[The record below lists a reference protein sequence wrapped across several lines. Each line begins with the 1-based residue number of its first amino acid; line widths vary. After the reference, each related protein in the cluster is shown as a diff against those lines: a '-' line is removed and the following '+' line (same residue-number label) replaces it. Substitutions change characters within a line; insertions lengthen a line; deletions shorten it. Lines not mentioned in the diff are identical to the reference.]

1 MSKDILGAADA
12 ILQRN
17 ATQPEAFGADGELQK
32 GLRSGTLGMGSQLAS
47 LGGAVAGELG
57 ADGASRGLYDKSTEL
72 RMRAAETAPRVQS
85 IDQVGSLRDGMDFV
99 AGTVGQALPSVV
111 PAIAAGVATR
121 NAGLT
126 TRMLAP
132 AATFAPMEMGDV
144 VQRQQDA
151 GQEVNLRDAALIG
164 GGSAALQSV
173 VPGVVGAKLAG
184 RAAAP
189 LVAGG
194 GLRATTAK
202 NIAGAALGE
211 SATEAGGEAFKQAA
225 MGQDLDATAIRDNAI
240 AGALGGAALGAPGAA
255 GDVAARGGAAA
266 RAAVQGMSEKV
277 KAAPGALKTA
287 AAGLSDQAVS
297 SARRGAENAA
307 TGVSEAMTAG
317 KTALDE
323 TDLAGVAQNVKNVG
337 ADAGQTVLD
346 ALAGLKSKAASA
358 AERMTQGKPL
368 EDDPMLAEGDPASP
382 EFQAR
387 VQEMDKGHT
396 TKAKEFADGLLAKAD
411 GWLTPERRSQ
421 LTEAASNLGDA
432 ANRATVAGMQKAREG
447 YDRASTMLRSATDD
461 MRAWAEARLPAAD
474 KNAKQSKVMSG
485 LGAQIDESVVSRA
498 LNNHGVEVD
507 PEVRTA
513 FSSALANTV
522 RAMTIGE
529 RVPARTVSML
539 DDALGEQSSAVMEQ
553 VFRATFPGATLQ
565 QRDAFYKGLNKV
577 LDTRDSY
584 TRVIDRM
591 TNALQPEQAKSVTTS
606 DMRALYRAVREW
618 DARPDRGT
626 AEDRYRSRQIVEGMR
641 EYFGE
646 KTDSV
651 LEDIRKSRL
660 KEEQRVDTVSD
671 EDGADFDDGLTET
684 DVEDPDPKDPALAF
698 ERQSPEQSK
707 ADPSAPLSAVG
718 VSRMRF
724 KGGKGADDRR
734 TSKSAVRTHPEKPDT
749 DVFDAIKM
757 TEAMHKALPRAGMD
771 EKSNL
776 HRTAR
781 MFSEA
786 TARLQEKLGRTFEV
800 PDDTVISKN
809 GITWGKAK
817 AALEPE
823 QLVPDAAIHDAR
835 ERMLSAK
842 SAEGR
847 MFWADVLKER
857 EDRKARMQLE
867 QENETTDDIK
877 SELVDLRDAYT
888 QTLYERNGAKDSK
901 RIESLN
907 KTLKFLAEQGKA
919 LEAKYGKANLG
930 DERFTYGDDAQGGVD
945 LTKARYA
952 DDERTPQA
960 DRAAARHMAQ
970 EARTSRADMER
981 ENPGDMGS
989 GATEVDPMGQI
1000 HQAMAA
1006 HGKRN
1011 FDEKGKFNNEIP
1023 DEEDGFKRAWH
1034 SAGRS
1039 REGMLGR
1046 LSSKISQME
1055 SATYSRENKTY
1066 VNKPAQALGTKA
1078 RELFGKFDQLKPT
1091 DQAALLSI
1099 VQADK
1104 PSDAAGTI
1112 NELTAKYANKPAKDM
1127 NARVD
1132 AIAAKEAWDVLDTPE
1147 KATKFIEAAAP
1158 RMRELSELDDLT
1170 DAQRQAYA
1178 GLFGVLGRNADPHML
1193 VTEADG
1199 FYELS
1204 KQEQDAL
1211 LARVDA
1217 ATAAPEVAARSPKAQ
1232 AARLEARARSGDAS
1246 LVKEINAMQ
1255 DAKSLQRAL
1264 DHLNA
1269 VGIRG
1274 EATDALNARIGELAQ
1289 DPDVAYNLQAP
1300 AGSAVPHAT
1309 RMDVQRH
1316 IEKVLG
1322 PKINVAWKVMGH
1334 EGEYTA
1340 HDDTIRVAV
1349 HSMNPMGTAF
1359 HESFHAWVKRLGDHG
1374 AQDIANTI
1382 MRAASSDH
1390 VIAQLRDRLKGEPA
1404 ALEQLKDAEER
1415 AAYMY
1420 QFWAA
1425 DPQGFRV
1432 PAAAR
1437 GVLDKIGEFFRKVL
1451 GIVSN
1456 DERALHI
1463 MEAFHAGDFARAEQG
1478 RGRAIRTD
1486 DAILS
1491 TALGR
1496 MYAEHVESWVD
1507 RYDPSLALHIT
1518 ESSAK
1523 GEYVGVLQTD
1533 GHGKQTIG
1541 LNMKALKNMPPDA
1554 LAAVAAHEFGH
1565 ALWTRMERVL
1575 PAASIQSIRADH
1587 ASLVKKVSAPG
1598 YTLHD
1603 FLNDWASPVEA
1614 DAFHGIDEPI
1624 STFFAN
1630 DPRWKDYVLSFDEFA
1645 AEQIA
1650 RALTSDST
1658 HWHNPSL
1665 KKIMTLHSSGL
1676 ISGGKPSAGI
1686 AAALQKM
1693 ESMRSAQSG
1702 SKTHA
1707 LLQDLSAFGR
1717 NAALE
1722 KIKAFVKPLTD
1733 LGERL
1738 VGAGSENLRDTGIPA
1753 LRDLANAMKLKQT
1766 ISGDAADAGFIPE
1779 SRRMRTEFLNQ
1790 LSAGLKGMS
1799 PENMDAALQELQG
1812 GAKATDVK
1820 ARVAVK
1826 VTRKVLAD
1834 MLQYM
1839 QDAGVRVEALGMGVD
1854 YFPRVYDVNYIGS
1867 NRDAF
1872 RAVLTKHGVA
1882 NPDRIVSNL
1891 ITAQGNEFTI
1901 ESMKPGMQF
1910 AKERV
1915 LKNIPDS
1922 ELAPFMVKD
1931 YSRIMASYINQATRR
1946 AEWARRFGD
1955 DGARV
1960 TELLA
1965 KAKEQGADAGQLR
1978 HAAEFVQGVD
1988 GTLGDGLDPRARKL
2002 MGNLIV
2008 YQNIRLLPLA
2018 IFSSVVDP
2026 LGIAVRGG
2034 TVGDA
2039 FAAFK
2044 RGVKEIPNSFRDDAK
2059 ITNDLAADLAE
2070 TLGTVE
2076 SATLNHVVGEMYTE
2090 SMTSDWARKVNDKFF
2105 KYNMMEGWNR
2115 SMRVAAT
2122 QAAIKFIA
2130 RHADGTADAH
2140 SKRWIAEL
2148 GLEPGS
2154 VPMRN
2159 GELDVA
2165 DPRVKSAVHRWVDG
2179 AVLRPDAADK
2189 PVWMND
2195 PHFALI
2201 SHLKQ
2206 FVYAFNE
2213 TILKRVVHEAKF
2225 GNYDAAL
2232 ALASYV
2238 PVMIAA
2244 DAAKGLIMGGGEEPE
2259 WKKGWT
2265 FGDYLG
2271 NGVQRAGL
2279 FGVGQFGLDVQE
2291 RGLGA
2296 LTGPTIEQLSDAVG
2310 VMGGREAFGKF
2321 ALDAM
2326 PAHALFGAAFDGAE
2340 PAPSK

>member
-1 MSKDILGAADA
+1 MGILTDTIKQLAPSEGVDQGQTLGEAVGA
-12 ILQRN
+12 
-17 ATQPEAFGADGELQK
+17 
-32 GLRSGTLGMGSQLAS
+32 GLRSGALGMGSQLAS
-47 LGGAVAGELG
+47 LGGAVANEMG
-57 ADGASRGLYDKSTEL
+57 ADGLGRGLHDKATEL
-72 RMRAAETAPRVQS
+72 RQRAAEAAPRVQS
-85 IDQVGSLRDGMDFV
+85 IDQIGSLRDALEFG

-111 PAIAAGVATR
+111 PAVATGVLTR

-164 GGSAALQSV
+164 GGSAVLQGV

-194 GLRATTAK
+194 GLRATAAK

-211 SATEAGGEAFKQAA
+211 GATEAGGEAFKQVA

-240 AGALGGAALGAPGAA
+240 AGALGGAALGVPGAA
-255 GDVAARGGAAA
+255 GDVAARSGAAA

-287 AAGLSDQAVS
+287 ATGLGDQAVS

-307 TGVSEAMTAG
+307 TGVSEALAAG

-346 ALAGLKSKAASA
+346 ALAGLKGKAASA

-368 EDDPMLAEGDPASP
+368 EDDPVLTEGDPASP

-387 VQEMDKGHT
+387 VQQMDKGHT
-396 TKAKEFADGLLAKAD
+396 AKAKEFADSLLTKAD
-411 GWLTPERRSQ
+411 AWLTPERRAQ
-421 LTEAASNLGDA
+421 LTEAAGNLGDA

-539 DDALGEQSSAVMEQ
+539 DDALGEHSSAVMEQ

-660 KEEQRVDTVSD
+660 KEEQRVDTASD

-684 DVEDPDPKDPALAF
+684 EVEDPDPKDPALAF
-698 ERQSPEQSK
+698 EQQSPEQSK

-734 TSKSAVRTHPEKPDT
+734 TSPRALRTNPDKPDS
-749 DVFDAIKM
+749 DIFDTVAM
-757 TEAMHKALPRAGMD
+757 TKVM
-771 EKSNL
+771 
-776 HRTAR
+776 RTSQPYQDGEVSGQRRDAR
-781 MFSEA
+781 MFNEA
-786 TARLQEKLGRTFEV
+786 VSRLSEKLGRSVDV
-800 PDDTVISKN
+800 PDTAVVNEKGMTWGDAKKLLNNDPGPSVTDRKLQRLRDQYRDAKASKN
-809 GITWGKAK
+809 S
-817 AALEPE
+817 
-823 QLVPDAAIHDAR
+823 D
-835 ERMLSAK
+835 RMS
-842 SAEGR
+842 
-847 MFWADVLKER
+847 
-857 EDRKARMQLE
+857 
-867 QENETTDDIK
+867 
-877 SELVDLRDAYT
+877 
-888 QTLYERNGAKDSK
+888 
-901 RIESLN
+901 
-907 KTLKFLAEQGKA
+907 A
-919 LEAKYGKANLG
+919 LEARAQELLDQRDAEIAFDGSDLEPSLAQDYLTALGKDAADPRQDNITLAATLKP
-930 DERFTYGDDAQGGVD
+930 DELALKTDEAGQP
-945 LTKARYA
+945 LTKSVA
-952 DDERTPQA
+952 
-960 DRAAARHMAQ
+960 
-970 EARTSRADMER
+970 
-981 ENPGDMGS
+981 
-989 GATEVDPMGQI
+989 
-1000 HQAMAA
+1000 
-1006 HGKRN
+1006 
-1011 FDEKGKFNNEIP
+1011 
-1023 DEEDGFKRAWH
+1023 
-1034 SAGRS
+1034 RS
-1039 REGMLGR
+1039 RDGMLGR

-1055 SATYSRENKTY
+1055 NATYVREDKTY
-1066 VNKPAQALGTKA
+1066 VNKPAQALGAKA
-1078 RELFGKFDQLKPT
+1078 RELFGKYDQLKPL

-1112 NELTAKYANKPAKDM
+1112 NALTAKYADKPAKDLG
-1127 NARVD
+1127 ARVD
-1132 AIAAKEAWDVLDTPE
+1132 AIAAKESWDVLDTPE
-1147 KATKFIEAAAP
+1147 KAVKFIEAAVP
-1158 RMRELSELDDLT
+1158 RMRELNNMDGMSDV
-1170 DAQRQAYA
+1170 QRKAYA
-1178 GLFGVLGRNADPHML
+1178 GLLGVLGRNADPHML

-1204 KQEQDAL
+1204 KQEQESL

-1217 ATAAPEVAARSPKAQ
+1217 ATAASEVAAKSPKAQ

-1246 LVKEINAMQ
+1246 LIKEINSMQ

-1264 DHLNA
+1264 DHLNSA
-1269 VGIRG
+1269 GVRG

-1289 DPDVAYNLQAP
+1289 DPDVAYNLQTP
-1300 AGSAVPHAT
+1300 AGSAVPHTT

-1404 ALEQLKDAEER
+1404 ALAQLKDAEER

-1420 QFWAA
+1420 QFWAS
-1425 DPQGFRV
+1425 DPTFRV
-1432 PAAAR
+1432 AAGAR
-1437 GVLDKIGEFFRKVL
+1437 TAFDKLGQFFRKVL

-1463 MEAFHAGDFARAEQG
+1463 IDAFNA
-1478 RGRAIRTD
+1478 
-1486 DAILS
+1486 
-1491 TALGR
+1491 
-1496 MYAEHVESWVD
+1496 
-1507 RYDPSLALHIT
+1507 
-1518 ESSAK
+1518 
-1523 GEYVGVLQTD
+1523 GEYAKD
-1533 GHGKQTIG
+1533 
-1541 LNMKALKNMPPDA
+1541 N
-1554 LAAVAAHEFGH
+1554 
-1565 ALWTRMERVL
+1565 
-1575 PAASIQSIRADH
+1575 
-1587 ASLVKKVSAPG
+1587 
-1598 YTLHD
+1598 Y
-1603 FLNDWASPVEA
+1603 
-1614 DAFHGIDEPI
+1614 AFVD
-1624 STFFAN
+1624 TMNA
-1630 DPRWKDYVLSFDEFA
+1630 Y
-1645 AEQIA
+1645 
-1650 RALTSDST
+1650 
-1658 HWHNPSL
+1658 
-1665 KKIMTLHSSGL
+1665 
-1676 ISGGKPSAGI
+1676 
-1686 AAALQKM
+1686 
-1693 ESMRSAQSG
+1693 
-1702 SKTHA
+1702 
-1707 LLQDLSAFGR
+1707 GR

-1790 LSAGLKGMS
+1790 LSAGLKDMS

-1820 ARVAVK
+1820 ARTAVK
-1826 VTRKVLAD
+1826 VTRKVLD
-1834 MLQYM
+1834 GMLQYM
-1839 QDAGVRVEALGMGVD
+1839 QDAGVRIESIGAGVD

-1872 RAVLTKHGVA
+1872 RAVLTKHGVS

-1910 AKERV
+1910 AKERA

-2034 TVGDA
+2034 TVSDA

-2044 RGVKEIPNSFRDDAK
+2044 RGIKEIPNSFRDGTK

-2148 GLEPGS
+2148 GLEPGN

-2159 GELDVA
+2159 GELDITN
-2165 DPRVKSAVHRWVDG
+2165 PSVKSAVHRWVDG

-2326 PAHALFGAAFDGAE
+2326 PAHALYGAAFGGSRPDPKVTE
-2340 PAPSK
+2340 

>member
-1 MSKDILGAADA
+1 MGILTDTIKQLTPPEGVDQGQTLGEAAGA
-12 ILQRN
+12 
-17 ATQPEAFGADGELQK
+17 

-47 LGGAVAGELG
+47 LGGAVANEMG
-57 ADGASRGLYDKSTEL
+57 ADGLGRGLHDKATEL
-72 RMRAAETAPRVQS
+72 RQRAGAAAPRVQS
-85 IDQVGSLRDGMDFV
+85 VDQIGSLRDALEFG

-111 PAIAAGVATR
+111 PAVAAGVLTR

-164 GGSAALQSV
+164 GGSAVLQGV

-211 SATEAGGEAFKQAA
+211 GATEAGGEAFKQVA

-240 AGALGGAALGAPGAA
+240 AGALGGAALGVPGAA
-255 GDVAARGGAAA
+255 GDVAARSGAAA

-287 AAGLSDQAVS
+287 ATGLGDQAVS

-307 TGVSEAMTAG
+307 TGVSEALAAG

-346 ALAGLKSKAASA
+346 ALAGLKGKAASA

-368 EDDPMLAEGDPASP
+368 EDDPVLTEGDPASP

-387 VQEMDKGHT
+387 VQEMDKGHMA
-396 TKAKEFADGLLAKAD
+396 KAKEFADGLLTKAD
-411 GWLTPERRSQ
+411 AWLTPERRAQ
-421 LTEAASNLGDA
+421 LTEAAGNLGDA
-432 ANRATVAGMQKAREG
+432 TNRATVAGMQKAREG
-447 YDRASTMLRSATDD
+447 YDRASTMLRSAADD
-461 MRAWAEARLPAAD
+461 MRAWAEARLPTAD
-474 KNAKQSKVMSG
+474 ENAKQSKVMSG

-507 PEVRTA
+507 PEVRLA

-522 RAMTIGE
+522 RAMTTGE

-539 DDALGEQSSAVMEQ
+539 DDALGEHSSAVMEQ

-660 KEEQRVDTVSD
+660 KEEQRVDTAGD

-684 DVEDPDPKDPALAF
+684 EVEDPDPKDPALAF
-698 ERQSPEQSK
+698 EKQSPEQSK
-707 ADPSAPLSAVG
+707 PDPTAPLSAVG

-734 TSKSAVRTHPEKPDT
+734 KSKSVVRTHPDKPDS

-757 TEAMHKALPRAGMD
+757 TELMGKTMPYEGMD
-771 EKSNL
+771 EKSRL

-786 TARLQEKLGRTFEV
+786 AARLQEKLGRTFDV
-800 PDDTVISKN
+800 PDETVIDKG
-809 GITWGKAK
+809 GITWGEAK
-817 AALEPE
+817 AALEPML
-823 QLVPDAAIHDAR
+823 LVPDAAINDAR
-835 ERMLSAK
+835 MRMMSAN
-842 SAEGR
+842 SAVGR

-857 EDRKARMQLE
+857 EERKARLLLE
-867 QENETTDDIK
+867 SDTKSIDDIK
-877 SELVDLRDAYT
+877 YELAELRDAYAS
-888 QTLYERNGAKDSK
+888 TLRERNVAKDPA
-901 RIESLN
+901 RIASLD
-907 KTLKFLAEQGKA
+907 KTLKFLAGQGKA
-919 LEAKYGKANLG
+919 LEAQFGKANLSG
-930 DERFTYGDDAQGGVD
+930 ESFTYGDGAHGGVD
-945 LTKARYA
+945 LTKVRYA
-952 DDERTPQA
+952 NDERTPQA
-960 DRAAARHMAQ
+960 DRATARHAAQ
-970 EARTSRADMER
+970 EARTRRADAER
-981 ENPGDMGS
+981 ETPADMGS
-989 GATEVDPMGQI
+989 GATEVDPYGQI
-1000 HQAMAA
+1000 HRAMAA
-1006 HGKRN
+1006 YGKRN
-1011 FDEKGKFNNEIP
+1011 FDDPKVFANEIP
-1023 DEEDGFKRAWH
+1023 DGGDTFKRSWH
-1034 SAGRS
+1034 SAARS

-1046 LSSKISQME
+1046 LSSKINQME
-1055 SATYSRENKTY
+1055 NATYDRDGKTY
-1066 VNKPAQALGTKA
+1066 VNKPAQALGAKA
-1078 RELFGKFDQLKPT
+1078 RELFSKFDQLKPF

-1112 NELTAKYANKPAKDM
+1112 NALTAKYADKPAKDLG
-1127 NARVD
+1127 ARVD
-1132 AIAAKEAWDVLDTPE
+1132 AIASKESWDVLDTPE
-1147 KATKFIEAAAP
+1147 KAVKFIEAAVP
-1158 RMRELSELDDLT
+1158 RMRELNNMDDMS
-1170 DAQRQAYA
+1170 DVQRKAYA
-1178 GLFGVLGRNADPHML
+1178 GLLGVLGRNADPHML

-1204 KQEQDAL
+1204 KKEQESL

-1217 ATAAPEVAARSPKAQ
+1217 ATAASEVAAKSPKAQ

-1246 LVKEINAMQ
+1246 LIKEINSMQ

-1269 VGIRG
+1269 AGVQG
-1274 EATDALNARIGELAQ
+1274 EATDALNARIGKLAQ
-1289 DPDVAYNLQAP
+1289 DPDVAYNLQTP
-1300 AGSAVPHAT
+1300 AGSAVPAQT

-1420 QFWAA
+1420 QFWAS
-1425 DPQGFRV
+1425 DSTFRV
-1432 PAAAR
+1432 AAGAR
-1437 GVLDKIGEFFRKVL
+1437 TTFDKLGQFFRKVL

-1463 MEAFHAGDFARAEQG
+1463 IDAFNA
-1478 RGRAIRTD
+1478 
-1486 DAILS
+1486 
-1491 TALGR
+1491 
-1496 MYAEHVESWVD
+1496 
-1507 RYDPSLALHIT
+1507 
-1518 ESSAK
+1518 
-1523 GEYVGVLQTD
+1523 GEYAKD
-1533 GHGKQTIG
+1533 
-1541 LNMKALKNMPPDA
+1541 N
-1554 LAAVAAHEFGH
+1554 
-1565 ALWTRMERVL
+1565 
-1575 PAASIQSIRADH
+1575 
-1587 ASLVKKVSAPG
+1587 
-1598 YTLHD
+1598 Y
-1603 FLNDWASPVEA
+1603 
-1614 DAFHGIDEPI
+1614 AFVD
-1624 STFFAN
+1624 TMNA
-1630 DPRWKDYVLSFDEFA
+1630 Y
-1645 AEQIA
+1645 
-1650 RALTSDST
+1650 
-1658 HWHNPSL
+1658 
-1665 KKIMTLHSSGL
+1665 
-1676 ISGGKPSAGI
+1676 
-1686 AAALQKM
+1686 
-1693 ESMRSAQSG
+1693 
-1702 SKTHA
+1702 
-1707 LLQDLSAFGR
+1707 GR

-1779 SRRMRTEFLNQ
+1779 SRRMRTEFMNQ

-1820 ARVAVK
+1820 ARTAVK
-1826 VTRKVLAD
+1826 VTRKVLD
-1834 MLQYM
+1834 GMLQYM
-1839 QDAGVRVEALGMGVD
+1839 QDAGVRIESIGAGVD

-1872 RAVLTKHGVA
+1872 RAVLAKHGVA

-1910 AKERV
+1910 AKERA

-2026 LGIAVRGG
+2026 MGIAVRGG
-2034 TVGDA
+2034 TMRDA
-2039 FAAFK
+2039 FDAFK

-2059 ITNDLAADLAE
+2059 ITNDLATDLAE

-2148 GLEPGS
+2148 GLEPGN

-2271 NGVQRAGL
+2271 SGVQRAGL
-2279 FGVGQFGLDVQE
+2279 FGVGQFGLDAQE

-2296 LTGPTIEQLSDAVG
+2296 LTGPTIEQLGDAVG

-2321 ALDAM
+2321 VLDAM
-2326 PAHALFGAAFDGAE
+2326 PAHALYGAAFGGSRPDPKVAE
-2340 PAPSK
+2340 

>member
-1 MSKDILGAADA
+1 MGILTDTIKQLTPSEGVDQGQTLGEAAGA
-12 ILQRN
+12 
-17 ATQPEAFGADGELQK
+17 
-32 GLRSGTLGMGSQLAS
+32 GLRSGALGMGSQLAS
-47 LGGAVAGELG
+47 LGGAVANELG
-57 ADGASRGLYDKSTEL
+57 ADGLGRGLHDKATEL
-72 RMRAAETAPRVQS
+72 RQRAAAAAPRVQS
-85 IDQVGSLRDGMDFV
+85 IDQVGSLRDALEFG
-99 AGTVGQALPSVV
+99 AGTVGQALPSVA
-111 PAIAAGVATR
+111 PAIATGVLTR

-164 GGSAALQSV
+164 GGSAALQGV

-184 RAAAP
+184 RAGAMT
-189 LVAGG
+189 AGG
-194 GLRATTAK
+194 GLRSTLAK
-202 NIAGAALGE
+202 NVAGAGLGE
-211 SATEAGGEAFKQAA
+211 GVTEAGGEAFKQVA
-225 MGQDLDATAIRDNAI
+225 MGQDLDVTAIRDNAI
-240 AGALGGAALGAPGAA
+240 AGALGGAAMGVPGAA
-255 GDVAARGGAAA
+255 GDVASRGGAAA

-277 KAAPGALKTA
+277 KSAPGALK
-287 AAGLSDQAVS
+287 
-297 SARRGAENAA
+297 NAA
-307 TGVSEAMTAG
+307 TDLGGAAVQRVGEAVDNSSEAAS
-317 KTALDE
+317 
-323 TDLAGVAQNVKNVG
+323 G
-337 ADAGQTVLD
+337 ASQRVLD
-346 ALAGLKSKAASA
+346 TLGSWKARATDAADRISK
-358 AERMTQGKPL
+358 GKPL
-368 EDDPMLAEGDPASP
+368 DDDPMLTEGDPASP

-387 VQEMDKGHT
+387 VQEMDKGHMA
-396 TKAKEFADGLLAKAD
+396 KAKEFADGMLAKAD

-432 ANRATVAGMQKAREG
+432 ASRATVAGMQKARDG
-447 YDRASTMLRSATDD
+447 YDRASELVRTATDD
-461 MRAWAEARLPAAD
+461 LRTWAEAKLPAAD
-474 KNAKQSKVMSG
+474 KNTKQSKVLSG
-485 LGAQIDESVVSRA
+485 LGAQIDESLVGRA
-498 LNNHGVEVD
+498 LANHGVEVD

-513 FSSALANTV
+513 FSSALASTV
-522 RAMTIGE
+522 RAMSVGE
-529 RVPARTVSML
+529 RVPASTVSML
-539 DDALGEQSSAVMEQ
+539 DDALGESSPAVMEQ
-553 VFRATFPGATLQ
+553 VFRAVMPGASLKE
-565 QRDAFYKGLNKV
+565 RDAFYKGLNNI
-577 LDTRDSY
+577 LDTRDSF
-584 TRVIDRM
+584 TRVIERM
-591 TNALQPEQAKSVTTS
+591 GKALLPEQAKSVTQA
-606 DMRALYRAVREW
+606 DLRALYRSVREW

-626 AEDRYRSRQIVEGMR
+626 AEDRFRSRQISEAMT
-641 EYFGE
+641 EYFGDN
-646 KTDSV
+646 TDKV
-651 LEDIRKSRL
+651 LEDVRKSRMQ
-660 KEEQRVDTVSD
+660 EEQRVDTAAD

-684 DVEDPDPKDPALAF
+684 EVEDPDPKDPALAF
-698 ERQSPEQSK
+698 EQQSPEQSK
-707 ADPSAPLSAVG
+707 ADPSAPLSGVG

-734 TSKSAVRTHPEKPDT
+734 TSPRALRTNPDKPDS
-749 DVFDAIKM
+749 DIFDTVAM
-757 TEAMHKALPRAGMD
+757 TKVM
-771 EKSNL
+771 
-776 HRTAR
+776 RTSQPYQDGEVSGQRRDAR
-781 MFSEA
+781 MFNEA
-786 TARLQEKLGRTFEV
+786 VSRLSEKLGRSVDV
-800 PDDTVISKN
+800 PDTAVVNEKGMTWGDAKKLLSNDRGPSVTDRKLQRLRDQYRDAKASKN
-809 GITWGKAK
+809 S
-817 AALEPE
+817 
-823 QLVPDAAIHDAR
+823 D
-835 ERMLSAK
+835 RMS
-842 SAEGR
+842 
-847 MFWADVLKER
+847 
-857 EDRKARMQLE
+857 
-867 QENETTDDIK
+867 
-877 SELVDLRDAYT
+877 
-888 QTLYERNGAKDSK
+888 
-901 RIESLN
+901 
-907 KTLKFLAEQGKA
+907 A
-919 LEAKYGKANLG
+919 LEARAQELLDQRDAEIAFDGSDLEPSLAQDYLSALGKDAADPRQDNITLAATLKP
-930 DERFTYGDDAQGGVD
+930 DELALKTDEAGQP
-945 LTKARYA
+945 LTKS
-952 DDERTPQA
+952 
-960 DRAAARHMAQ
+960 AA
-970 EARTSRADMER
+970 
-981 ENPGDMGS
+981 
-989 GATEVDPMGQI
+989 
-1000 HQAMAA
+1000 
-1006 HGKRN
+1006 
-1011 FDEKGKFNNEIP
+1011 
-1023 DEEDGFKRAWH
+1023 
-1034 SAGRS
+1034 RS

-1078 RELFGKFDQLKPT
+1078 RELFGKFDQLKPM

-1217 ATAAPEVAARSPKAQ
+1217 ATAAPEVAAQSPKAQ

-1246 LVKEINAMQ
+1246 LVEEINAMQ

-1269 VGIRG
+1269 TGIRG

-1289 DPDVAYNLQAP
+1289 DPDVAYNLQTP

-1382 MRAASSDH
+1382 MRAAGSDH

-1404 ALEQLKDAEER
+1404 ALAQLKDAEER

-1420 QFWAA
+1420 QFWAS
-1425 DPQGFRV
+1425 DPTFRV
-1432 PAAAR
+1432 TAGAR
-1437 GVLDKIGEFFRKVL
+1437 TAFDKLGQFFRKVL

-1463 MEAFHAGDFARAEQG
+1463 IDAFNA
-1478 RGRAIRTD
+1478 
-1486 DAILS
+1486 
-1491 TALGR
+1491 
-1496 MYAEHVESWVD
+1496 
-1507 RYDPSLALHIT
+1507 
-1518 ESSAK
+1518 
-1523 GEYVGVLQTD
+1523 GEYAKD
-1533 GHGKQTIG
+1533 
-1541 LNMKALKNMPPDA
+1541 N
-1554 LAAVAAHEFGH
+1554 
-1565 ALWTRMERVL
+1565 
-1575 PAASIQSIRADH
+1575 
-1587 ASLVKKVSAPG
+1587 
-1598 YTLHD
+1598 Y
-1603 FLNDWASPVEA
+1603 
-1614 DAFHGIDEPI
+1614 AFVDEMN
-1624 STFFAN
+1624 A
-1630 DPRWKDYVLSFDEFA
+1630 Y
-1645 AEQIA
+1645 
-1650 RALTSDST
+1650 
-1658 HWHNPSL
+1658 
-1665 KKIMTLHSSGL
+1665 
-1676 ISGGKPSAGI
+1676 
-1686 AAALQKM
+1686 
-1693 ESMRSAQSG
+1693 
-1702 SKTHA
+1702 
-1707 LLQDLSAFGR
+1707 GR

-1790 LSAGLKGMS
+1790 LGAGLKGMS

-1812 GAKATDVK
+1812 GAKAADVK
-1820 ARVAVK
+1820 ARTAVK
-1826 VTRKVLAD
+1826 VTRKVLD
-1834 MLQYM
+1834 SMLQYM
-1839 QDAGVRVEALGMGVD
+1839 QDAGVRIESIGAGVD

-1872 RAVLTKHGVA
+1872 RAVLAKHGVS

-1910 AKERV
+1910 AKERA

-2039 FAAFK
+2039 FDAFK

-2122 QAAIKFIA
+2122 QAAVKFIA

-2326 PAHALFGAAFDGAE
+2326 PAHALFGAALGGGRPDPKAAE
-2340 PAPSK
+2340 

>member
-32 GLRSGTLGMGSQLAS
+32 GLRSGALGMGSQLAS

-132 AATFAPMEMGDV
+132 AATFAPMETGDV

-164 GGSAALQSV
+164 GGSAVLQGV

-194 GLRATTAK
+194 GLRATAAK

-211 SATEAGGEAFKQAA
+211 GATEAGGEAFKQVA

-240 AGALGGAALGAPGAA
+240 AGALGGAALGVPGAA
-255 GDVAARGGAAA
+255 GDVAARSGAAA

-287 AAGLSDQAVS
+287 ATGLGDQAVS

-307 TGVSEAMTAG
+307 TGVSEALAAG

-323 TDLAGVAQNVKNVG
+323 TDLADVAQNVKNVG

-346 ALAGLKSKAASA
+346 ALASLKGKAASA

-368 EDDPMLAEGDPASP
+368 EDDPVLTEGDPASP

-387 VQEMDKGHT
+387 VQEMDKGHMA
-396 TKAKEFADGLLAKAD
+396 KAKEFADGLLAKAD
-411 GWLTPERRSQ
+411 AWLTPERRTQ
-421 LTEAASNLGDA
+421 LTEAAGNLGDA

-447 YDRASTMLRSATDD
+447 YDRASTMLRNATDD

-539 DDALGEQSSAVMEQ
+539 DDALGEHSSAVMEQ

-660 KEEQRVDTVSD
+660 KEEQGVNDH
-671 EDGADFDDGLTET
+671 TET
-684 DVEDPDPKDPALAF
+684 DDEGNTLDREYDYGDLTENDAPDTDPDPRDPKLAF
-698 ERQSPEQSK
+698 EGDTESPNVLDRPHHDN
-707 ADPSAPLSAVG
+707 ALSRVG

-734 TSKSAVRTHPEKPDT
+734 TSPRALFTIEGSDSK
-749 DVFDAIKM
+749 DVFDTAAM
-757 TEAMHKALPRAGMD
+757 TATMHKAMPYTSFD
-771 EKSNL
+771 ETSTK
-776 HRTAR
+776 HRQAR
-781 MFSEA
+781 MFSA
-786 TARLQEKLGRTFEV
+786 AVSRLQEKLGRSFNV
-800 PDDTVISKN
+800 PDTTQITTS
-809 GITWGKAK
+809 GLTWGEAKKLVTPAKDSLDTKIRRADEEIAKAK
-817 AALEPE
+817 LMGDKGSESFWSKHKADLEDYKAKGQLEVEPE
-823 QLVPDAAIHDAR
+823 TV
-835 ERMLSAK
+835 
-842 SAEGR
+842 
-847 MFWADVLKER
+847 
-857 EDRKARMQLE
+857 
-867 QENETTDDIK
+867 DDIK
-877 SELVDLRDAYT
+877 SRLIEVRDEYKQAKR
-888 QTLYERNGAKDSK
+888 EGAKPKALSYLQSQG
-901 RIESLN
+901 EALE
-907 KTLKFLAEQGKA
+907 FMLAKAKSADELDQGKA
-919 LEAKYGKANLG
+919 GRYEVGS
-930 DERFTYGDDAQGGVD
+930 DE
-945 LTKARYA
+945 
-952 DDERTPQA
+952 
-960 DRAAARHMAQ
+960 
-970 EARTSRADMER
+970 
-981 ENPGDMGS
+981 
-989 GATEVDPMGQI
+989 QI
-1000 HQAMAA
+1000 HTAIAA
-1006 HGKRN
+1006 KGKRV
-1011 FDEKGKFNNEIP
+1011 DGETEIP
-1023 DEEDGFKRAWH
+1023 DTEFQRTKVSGA
-1034 SAGRS
+1034 RS
-1039 REGMLGR
+1039 RDGMLGR

-1055 SATYSRENKTY
+1055 NATYQRDGKTY
-1066 VNKPAQALGTKA
+1066 VNKPAQALGAKA
-1078 RELFGKFDQLKPT
+1078 RELFGKFDQLKPF

-1112 NELTAKYANKPAKDM
+1112 NALTAKYADKPAKDLG
-1127 NARVD
+1127 ARVD
-1132 AIAAKEAWDVLDTPE
+1132 AIAAKESWDVLDTPE
-1147 KATKFIEAAAP
+1147 KAVKFIEAAVP
-1158 RMRELSELDDLT
+1158 RMRELNNMDDMS
-1170 DAQRQAYA
+1170 DVQRKAYA
-1178 GLFGVLGRNADPHML
+1178 GLLGVLGRNADPHML

-1204 KQEQDAL
+1204 KKEQESL

-1217 ATAAPEVAARSPKAQ
+1217 ATAASEVAAKSPKAQ

-1246 LVKEINAMQ
+1246 LIKEINSMQ

-1264 DHLNA
+1264 DHLNSA
-1269 VGIRG
+1269 GVRG

-1289 DPDVAYNLQAP
+1289 DPDVAYNLQTP
-1300 AGSAVPHAT
+1300 AGSAVPHTT

-1390 VIAQLRDRLKGEPA
+1390 VIAQLRERLKGEPA
-1404 ALEQLKDAEER
+1404 ALAQLKDAEER

-1790 LSAGLKGMS
+1790 LGAALKGMS

-1820 ARVAVK
+1820 ARTAVK
-1826 VTRKVLAD
+1826 VTRKVLD
-1834 MLQYM
+1834 GMLQYM
-1839 QDAGVRVEALGMGVD
+1839 QDAGVRIESIGAGVD

-1872 RAVLTKHGVA
+1872 RAVLTKHGVS

-2034 TVGDA
+2034 TVSDA

-2059 ITNDLAADLAE
+2059 STNDLAADLAE

-2148 GLEPGS
+2148 GLEPGN

-2159 GELDVA
+2159 GELDITN
-2165 DPRVKSAVHRWVDG
+2165 PSVKSAVHRWVDG

-2326 PAHALFGAAFDGAE
+2326 PAHALYGAALGGG
-2340 PAPSK
+2340 

>member
-32 GLRSGTLGMGSQLAS
+32 GLRSGALGTGSQLAS

-72 RMRAAETAPRVQS
+72 RMRAAETAARVQS

-144 VQRQQDA
+144 AQRQQDA
-151 GQEVNLRDAALIG
+151 GQAVNLRDAALIG
-164 GGSAALQSV
+164 GGSAVLQGV

-211 SATEAGGEAFKQAA
+211 GATEAGGEAFKQVA

-240 AGALGGAALGAPGAA
+240 AGALGGAALGVPGAA
-255 GDVAARGGAAA
+255 GDVAARSGAAA

-287 AAGLSDQAVS
+287 AAGLGDQAVS

-307 TGVSEAMTAG
+307 TGLSEAMTAG

-346 ALAGLKSKAASA
+346 ALAGLKGKAASA

-368 EDDPMLAEGDPASP
+368 EDDPVLTEGDPASP

-387 VQEMDKGHT
+387 VQEMDKGHAA
-396 TKAKEFADGLLAKAD
+396 KAKEFADGLLAKAD
-411 GWLTPERRSQ
+411 AWLTPERQAQ
-421 LTEAASNLGDA
+421 LTEAAGNLGDA

-461 MRAWAEARLPAAD
+461 MRAWAEARLPTAD

-626 AEDRYRSRQIVEGMR
+626 AEDRYRSRQIIEGMR

-660 KEEQRVDTVSD
+660 KEEQRVDTAGD

-684 DVEDPDPKDPALAF
+684 EVEDPDPKDPALAF
-698 ERQSPEQSK
+698 EQQSPEQSK

-734 TSKSAVRTHPEKPDT
+734 TSPRALRTNPDKPDS
-749 DVFDAIKM
+749 DIFDTVAM
-757 TEAMHKALPRAGMD
+757 TKVM
-771 EKSNL
+771 
-776 HRTAR
+776 RTSQPYQDGEVSGQRRDAR

-786 TARLQEKLGRTFEV
+786 VARLGEKLGRKVEV
-800 PDDTVISKN
+800 PDTAVINEKGMTWGDAKKLLSNDLGPSVTDRKLQRLRDQYRDAKASKN
-809 GITWGKAK
+809 S
-817 AALEPE
+817 
-823 QLVPDAAIHDAR
+823 D
-835 ERMLSAK
+835 RMS
-842 SAEGR
+842 
-847 MFWADVLKER
+847 
-857 EDRKARMQLE
+857 
-867 QENETTDDIK
+867 
-877 SELVDLRDAYT
+877 
-888 QTLYERNGAKDSK
+888 
-901 RIESLN
+901 
-907 KTLKFLAEQGKA
+907 A
-919 LEAKYGKANLG
+919 LEARAQELLDQRDAEIAFDGSDLEPSRAQDYLSALGKDAADPRQDNITLAATLKP
-930 DERFTYGDDAQGGVD
+930 DELALKTDEAGQP
-945 LTKARYA
+945 LTKSVA
-952 DDERTPQA
+952 
-960 DRAAARHMAQ
+960 
-970 EARTSRADMER
+970 
-981 ENPGDMGS
+981 
-989 GATEVDPMGQI
+989 
-1000 HQAMAA
+1000 
-1006 HGKRN
+1006 
-1011 FDEKGKFNNEIP
+1011 
-1023 DEEDGFKRAWH
+1023 
-1034 SAGRS
+1034 RS
-1039 REGMLGR
+1039 RESMLGR
-1046 LSSKISQME
+1046 LSSKINQME
-1055 SATYSRENKTY
+1055 NATYTRDDKTFI
-1066 VNKPAQALGTKA
+1066 NKPAQALGTKA
-1078 RELFGKFDQLKPT
+1078 RELFGKFDQLKPL

-1112 NELTAKYANKPAKDM
+1112 NALTAKYADKPAKDLG
-1127 NARVD
+1127 ARVD
-1132 AIAAKEAWDVLDTPE
+1132 AIASKESWDVLDTPE
-1147 KATKFIEAAAP
+1147 KATKFIEAAMP
-1158 RMRELSELDDLT
+1158 RMRELSEMDDMT
-1170 DAQRQAYA
+1170 DVQRQAYA
-1178 GLFGVLGRNADPHML
+1178 GLLGVLGRNADPHML

-1204 KQEQDAL
+1204 KKEQESL

-1217 ATAAPEVAARSPKAQ
+1217 ATAASEVAAKSPKAQ
-1232 AARLEARARSGDAS
+1232 AARLEARARSGDTS
-1246 LVKEINAMQ
+1246 LIKEINAMQ

-1269 VGIRG
+1269 AGVKGAAI
-1274 EATDALNARIGELAQ
+1274 DALNTRIGELAQ
-1289 DPDVAYNLQAP
+1289 DPDVAYNLQSP
-1300 AGSAVPHAT
+1300 AGSAVPHTT

-1614 DAFHGIDEPI
+1614 DTIHGIDEPI

-1630 DPRWKDYVLSFDEFA
+1630 DPSWKDYVLSFDEFA

-1820 ARVAVK
+1820 ARTAVK
-1826 VTRKVLAD
+1826 VTRKILD
-1834 MLQYM
+1834 GMLQYM
-1839 QDAGVRVEALGMGVD
+1839 QDAGVRIESIGAGVD

-1872 RAVLTKHGVA
+1872 RAVLAKHGVA

-1910 AKERV
+1910 AKERA

-2044 RGVKEIPNSFRDDAK
+2044 RGIKEIPNSFRDGTK

-2148 GLEPGS
+2148 GLEPGN

-2159 GELDVA
+2159 GELDITN
-2165 DPRVKSAVHRWVDG
+2165 PSVKSAVHRWVDG

-2326 PAHALFGAAFDGAE
+2326 PAHALFGAALGGGRPDPKVTE
-2340 PAPSK
+2340 

>member
-32 GLRSGTLGMGSQLAS
+32 GLRSGALGIGSQLAS
-47 LGGAVAGELG
+47 MGGAVAGELG

-99 AGTVGQALPSVV
+99 AGTVGQALPSAV

-164 GGSAALQSV
+164 GGSAALQGV

-184 RAAAP
+184 RAGAMTAS
-189 LVAGG
+189 G
-194 GLRATTAK
+194 GLRSTLAK
-202 NIAGAALGE
+202 NVAGTGLVE

-225 MGQDLDATAIRDNAI
+225 LGQDLDMTAIRDNAI
-240 AGALGGAALGAPGAA
+240 AGALGGAALGVPGAV
-255 GDVAARGGAAA
+255 GDVISRSGGAA
-266 RAAVQGMSEKV
+266 RTAVQGMSEKV
-277 KAAPGALKTA
+277 KSAPEALKTA
-287 AAGLSDQAVS
+287 AADLGTKAVS
-297 SARRGAENAA
+297 SARRVAENVA
-307 TGVSEAMTAG
+307 TGGSDALAAG
-317 KTALDE
+317 KAALDE
-323 TDLAGVAQNVKNVG
+323 TDLAGVAQNVKNVSS
-337 ADAGQTVLD
+337 DAGQTVLD
-346 ALAGLKSKAASA
+346 ALAGLKNKAASA

-368 EDDPMLAEGDPASP
+368 EDDPVLTEGDPASP

-387 VQEMDKGHT
+387 MQEMDKGHMA
-396 TKAKEFADGLLAKAD
+396 KAKEFADDLLTQAD
-411 GWLTPERRSQ
+411 AWLTPERRAQ
-421 LTEAASNLGDA
+421 LTEAAGNLGDA

-447 YDRASTMLRSATDD
+447 YDRASTMLRSAADD
-461 MRAWAEARLPAAD
+461 MRAWAEARLPTAD
-474 KNAKQSKVMSG
+474 ENAKQSKVMSG
-485 LGAQIDESVVSRA
+485 LGRQIDESVVSRA
-498 LNNHGVEVD
+498 LSNHGVEVD
-507 PEVRTA
+507 PEVRLA
-513 FSSALANTV
+513 FSSALADTV

-539 DDALGEQSSAVMEQ
+539 DDALGEHSSAVMEQ

-651 LEDIRKSRL
+651 LEDIRKSRQ
-660 KEEQRVDTVSD
+660 KEERAMDKGEVERDD
-671 EDGADFDDGLTET
+671 EGNETGEDKADFGELEDDVET
-684 DVEDPDPKDPALAF
+684 DDDVLHALASFEGDPD
-698 ERQSPEQSK
+698 SPNQL
-707 ADPSAPLSAVG
+707 DRPNYTNPLSRVG

-734 TSKSAVRTHPEKPDT
+734 TSPRALRTHPDKPDS
-749 DVFDAIKM
+749 DVFDTVAM
-757 TEAMHKALPRAGMD
+757 TQSMHKAMPYNSFD
-771 EKSNL
+771 EQSNK
-776 HRTAR
+776 HRMAR

-786 TARLQEKLGRTFEV
+786 TTRLQEKLGRSFEV
-800 PDDTVISKN
+800 PDDRQITTGKM
-809 GITWGKAK
+809 TWGEAKKLLAEGEGKTTLSEKATSARLEAADAAQRGEKDEARWHNDSADFYEAIAAQQRDDELGSEPGQDYSEVKAK
-817 AALEPE
+817 LNDARGRYIELKRALVGETDKKARAQIEKSMAAAVKDGQRLEH
-823 QLVPDAAIHDAR
+823 QLGKLNVTGDAA
-835 ERMLSAK
+835 
-842 SAEGR
+842 
-847 MFWADVLKER
+847 
-857 EDRKARMQLE
+857 
-867 QENETTDDIK
+867 
-877 SELVDLRDAYT
+877 
-888 QTLYERNGAKDSK
+888 
-901 RIESLN
+901 
-907 KTLKFLAEQGKA
+907 
-919 LEAKYGKANLG
+919 
-930 DERFTYGDDAQGGVD
+930 TYGDDARAGIDFRDSRYVD
-945 LTKARYA
+945 QAK
-952 DDERTPQA
+952 TPE
-960 DRAAARHMAQ
+960 ARHALQ
-970 EARTSRADMER
+970 EARTRREDAARAK
-981 ENPGDMGS
+981 PGDMGT
-989 GATEVDPMGQI
+989 GATEVDPYGQV
-1000 HQAMAA
+1000 HTAVAA
-1006 HGKRN
+1006 YGKTSLNEDRTY
-1011 FDEKGKFNNEIP
+1011 NNEVP
-1023 DEEDGFKRAWH
+1023 DSEFHRTKP
-1034 SAGRS
+1034 SAKRS

-1046 LSSKISQME
+1046 LSSKIGQME
-1055 SATYSRENKTY
+1055 NATYTREDKTF
-1066 VNKPAQALGTKA
+1066 VNKPAQALGAKA
-1078 RELFGKFDQLKPT
+1078 RELFGKFDQLKPL

-1112 NELTAKYANKPAKDM
+1112 NALTAKYANKPAK
-1127 NARVD
+1127 NLGARVD
-1132 AIAAKEAWDVLDTPE
+1132 AIASKESWDVLDTPE
-1147 KATKFIEAAAP
+1147 KAAKFIEAAVP
-1158 RMRELSELDDLT
+1158 RMRELSEMDDMT
-1170 DAQRQAYA
+1170 DVQRQAYA
-1178 GLFGVLGRNADPHML
+1178 GLLGVLGRNADPHML

-1204 KQEQDAL
+1204 KQAQDSL

-1217 ATAAPEVAARSPKAQ
+1217 ATAAPEVAAKSPKAQ
-1232 AARLEARARSGDAS
+1232 AARLEARARSGDAA
-1246 LVKEINAMQ
+1246 LIKEIDAMQ

-1269 VGIRG
+1269 AGVQG
-1274 EATDALNARIGELAQ
+1274 EATDALNARIGKLAQ
-1289 DPDVAYNLQAP
+1289 DPDVAYNLQTP
-1300 AGSAVPHAT
+1300 AGSAVPAQT
-1309 RMDVQRH
+1309 RMDVQRY

-1404 ALEQLKDAEER
+1404 ALAQLKDAEER

-1420 QFWAA
+1420 QFWAS
-1425 DPQGFRV
+1425 DPTFRV
-1432 PAAAR
+1432 AAGAR
-1437 GVLDKIGEFFRKVL
+1437 TAFDKLGQFFRKVL

-1463 MEAFHAGDFARAEQG
+1463 IDAFNA
-1478 RGRAIRTD
+1478 
-1486 DAILS
+1486 
-1491 TALGR
+1491 
-1496 MYAEHVESWVD
+1496 
-1507 RYDPSLALHIT
+1507 
-1518 ESSAK
+1518 
-1523 GEYVGVLQTD
+1523 GEYAKD
-1533 GHGKQTIG
+1533 
-1541 LNMKALKNMPPDA
+1541 N
-1554 LAAVAAHEFGH
+1554 
-1565 ALWTRMERVL
+1565 
-1575 PAASIQSIRADH
+1575 
-1587 ASLVKKVSAPG
+1587 
-1598 YTLHD
+1598 Y
-1603 FLNDWASPVEA
+1603 
-1614 DAFHGIDEPI
+1614 AFID
-1624 STFFAN
+1624 TMNA
-1630 DPRWKDYVLSFDEFA
+1630 Y
-1645 AEQIA
+1645 
-1650 RALTSDST
+1650 
-1658 HWHNPSL
+1658 
-1665 KKIMTLHSSGL
+1665 
-1676 ISGGKPSAGI
+1676 
-1686 AAALQKM
+1686 
-1693 ESMRSAQSG
+1693 
-1702 SKTHA
+1702 
-1707 LLQDLSAFGR
+1707 GR

-1766 ISGDAADAGFIPE
+1766 ISGDATDAGFIPE

-1820 ARVAVK
+1820 ARTAVK
-1826 VTRKVLAD
+1826 VTRKVLD
-1834 MLQYM
+1834 GMLQYM
-1839 QDAGVRVEALGMGVD
+1839 QDAGVRIESIGAGVD

-1872 RAVLTKHGVA
+1872 RAVLTKHGVS

-1910 AKERV
+1910 AKERA

-1955 DGARV
+1955 DGARI

-1965 KAKEQGADAGQLR
+1965 QAKEQGADAGQLR

-2026 LGIAVRGG
+2026 MGIAVRGG
-2034 TVGDA
+2034 TMRDA
-2039 FAAFK
+2039 FDAFK
-2044 RGVKEIPNSFRDDAK
+2044 RGVKEIPNSFRDEAK
-2059 ITNDLAADLAE
+2059 ITSDLATDLAE

-2076 SATLNHVVGEMYTE
+2076 SATLNRVVGEMYTE

-2148 GLEPGS
+2148 GLEPGN

-2159 GELDVA
+2159 GELDIT
-2165 DPRVKSAVHRWVDG
+2165 DPSVKSAVHRWVDG
-2179 AVLRPDAADK
+2179 AVLRPNAADK

-2326 PAHALFGAAFDGAE
+2326 PAHALYGAAFGG
-2340 PAPSK
+2340 S

>member
-1 MSKDILGAADA
+1 MGILTDTIKQLTPSEGVDQGQTLGEAAGA
-12 ILQRN
+12 
-17 ATQPEAFGADGELQK
+17 

-47 LGGAVAGELG
+47 LGGAVANELG
-57 ADGASRGLYDKSTEL
+57 ADGLGRGLHDKATEL
-72 RMRAAETAPRVQS
+72 RQRAAEAAPRVQS
-85 IDQVGSLRDGMDFV
+85 VDQIGSLRDALEFG

-111 PAIAAGVATR
+111 PAVAAGVLTR

-151 GQEVNLRDAALIG
+151 GQAVNLRDAALIG

-211 SATEAGGEAFKQAA
+211 SATEAGGEAFKQVA

-240 AGALGGAALGAPGAA
+240 AGALGGAALGVPGAA

-307 TGVSEAMTAG
+307 TGVSEALTAG

-346 ALAGLKSKAASA
+346 ALAGLKGKAASA

-368 EDDPMLAEGDPASP
+368 EDDPVLTEGDPASP

-387 VQEMDKGHT
+387 MQEMDKGHAA
-396 TKAKEFADGLLAKAD
+396 KAKEFADGLLAKAD
-411 GWLTPERRSQ
+411 AWLTPERRAQ
-421 LTEAASNLGDA
+421 LTEAAGNLGDA

-461 MRAWAEARLPAAD
+461 MRAWAEARLPATD

-539 DDALGEQSSAVMEQ
+539 DDALGEHSSAVMEQ

-660 KEEQRVDTVSD
+660 KEEQRVDTAGD

-684 DVEDPDPKDPALAF
+684 EVEDPDPKDPALAF
-698 ERQSPEQSK
+698 EQQSPEQSK

-734 TSKSAVRTHPEKPDT
+734 TSPRALRTNPDKPDS
-749 DVFDAIKM
+749 DVFDTVAM
-757 TEAMHKALPRAGMD
+757 TKVM
-771 EKSNL
+771 
-776 HRTAR
+776 RTSQPYQDGEVSGQRRDAR

-786 TARLQEKLGRTFEV
+786 VARLGEKLGRKVEV
-800 PDDTVISKN
+800 PDTAVINEK
-809 GITWGKAK
+809 GLTWGDAK
-817 AALEPE
+817 KFN
-823 QLVPDAAIHDAR
+823 PDRGPGPI
-835 ERMLSAK
+835 
-842 SAEGR
+842 
-847 MFWADVLKER
+847 
-857 EDRKARMQLE
+857 DRKLA
-867 QENETTDDIK
+867 K
-877 SELVDLRDAYT
+877 LRDQYREARAANNVDRMNELELRAQDLLNQRDAEMIFDGSDLELSDVQRYLAIAGKEAADPR
-888 QTLYERNGAKDSK
+888 QDNITLAGA
-901 RIESLN
+901 SLRPEELAL
-907 KTLKFLAEQGKA
+907 KTD
-919 LEAKYGKANLG
+919 EAG
-930 DERFTYGDDAQGGVD
+930 QP
-945 LTKARYA
+945 LTKSVA
-952 DDERTPQA
+952 
-960 DRAAARHMAQ
+960 
-970 EARTSRADMER
+970 
-981 ENPGDMGS
+981 
-989 GATEVDPMGQI
+989 
-1000 HQAMAA
+1000 
-1006 HGKRN
+1006 
-1011 FDEKGKFNNEIP
+1011 
-1023 DEEDGFKRAWH
+1023 
-1034 SAGRS
+1034 RS
-1039 REGMLGR
+1039 RDGMLGR

-1055 SATYSRENKTY
+1055 NATYTREDKTY
-1066 VNKPAQALGTKA
+1066 VNKPAQALGAKA
-1078 RELFGKFDQLKPT
+1078 RELFGKFDQLKPL

-1112 NELTAKYANKPAKDM
+1112 NALTAKYADKPAKDLG
-1127 NARVD
+1127 ARVD
-1132 AIAAKEAWDVLDTPE
+1132 AIAAKESWDVLDTPE
-1147 KATKFIEAAAP
+1147 KAVKFIEAAVP
-1158 RMRELSELDDLT
+1158 RMRELNNMDDMS
-1170 DAQRQAYA
+1170 DVQRKAYA
-1178 GLFGVLGRNADPHML
+1178 GLLGVLGRDADPHML

-1204 KQEQDAL
+1204 KKEQESL

-1217 ATAAPEVAARSPKAQ
+1217 ATAASEVAAKSPKAQ

-1246 LVKEINAMQ
+1246 LIKEINSMQ

-1264 DHLNA
+1264 DHLNSA
-1269 VGIRG
+1269 DVRS

-1289 DPDVAYNLQAP
+1289 DPDVAYNLQTP
-1300 AGSAVPHAT
+1300 AGSAVPHTT

-1404 ALEQLKDAEER
+1404 ALAQLKDAEER

-1420 QFWAA
+1420 QFWAS
-1425 DPQGFRV
+1425 DPTFRV
-1432 PAAAR
+1432 AAGAR
-1437 GVLDKIGEFFRKVL
+1437 TAFDKLGQFFRKVL

-1463 MEAFHAGDFARAEQG
+1463 IDAFNA
-1478 RGRAIRTD
+1478 
-1486 DAILS
+1486 
-1491 TALGR
+1491 
-1496 MYAEHVESWVD
+1496 
-1507 RYDPSLALHIT
+1507 
-1518 ESSAK
+1518 
-1523 GEYVGVLQTD
+1523 GEYAKD
-1533 GHGKQTIG
+1533 
-1541 LNMKALKNMPPDA
+1541 N
-1554 LAAVAAHEFGH
+1554 
-1565 ALWTRMERVL
+1565 
-1575 PAASIQSIRADH
+1575 
-1587 ASLVKKVSAPG
+1587 
-1598 YTLHD
+1598 Y
-1603 FLNDWASPVEA
+1603 
-1614 DAFHGIDEPI
+1614 AFVD
-1624 STFFAN
+1624 TMNA
-1630 DPRWKDYVLSFDEFA
+1630 Y
-1645 AEQIA
+1645 
-1650 RALTSDST
+1650 
-1658 HWHNPSL
+1658 
-1665 KKIMTLHSSGL
+1665 
-1676 ISGGKPSAGI
+1676 
-1686 AAALQKM
+1686 
-1693 ESMRSAQSG
+1693 
-1702 SKTHA
+1702 
-1707 LLQDLSAFGR
+1707 GR

-1820 ARVAVK
+1820 ARTAVK
-1826 VTRKVLAD
+1826 VTRKILD
-1834 MLQYM
+1834 GMLQYM
-1839 QDAGVRVEALGMGVD
+1839 QDAGVRIESIGAGVD

-1872 RAVLTKHGVA
+1872 RAVLTKHGVS

-1910 AKERV
+1910 AKERA

-2059 ITNDLAADLAE
+2059 LTNDLAADLAE

-2122 QAAIKFIA
+2122 QAAVKFIA

-2159 GELDVA
+2159 GELDVT

-2265 FGDYLG
+2265 FGDYLS

-2326 PAHALFGAAFDGAE
+2326 PAHALFGAALGGGRPDPKTTE
-2340 PAPSK
+2340 

>member
-1 MSKDILGAADA
+1 MGILTDTIKQLTPSEGVDQGQTLGEAAGA
-12 ILQRN
+12 
-17 ATQPEAFGADGELQK
+17 

-47 LGGAVAGELG
+47 LGGAVANEMG
-57 ADGASRGLYDKSTEL
+57 ADGLGRGLHDKATEL
-72 RMRAAETAPRVQS
+72 RQRAAEVAPRVQS
-85 IDQVGSLRDGMDFV
+85 VDQIGSLRDALEFG

-111 PAIAAGVATR
+111 PAVAAGVLTR

-164 GGSAALQSV
+164 GGSAALQGV

-211 SATEAGGEAFKQAA
+211 GATEAGGEAFKQVA

-240 AGALGGAALGAPGAA
+240 AGALGGAALGVPGAA
-255 GDVAARGGAAA
+255 GDVAARSGAAA

-287 AAGLSDQAVS
+287 AAGLGDQAVS

-307 TGVSEAMTAG
+307 TGVSEALAAG
-317 KTALDE
+317 KAALDG
-323 TDLAGVAQNVKNVG
+323 TDLSGVAQNVKNVG

-346 ALAGLKSKAASA
+346 ALASLKGKAASA

-368 EDDPMLAEGDPASP
+368 EDDPVLTEGDPASP

-387 VQEMDKGHT
+387 VQEMDKGHMA
-396 TKAKEFADGLLAKAD
+396 KAKEFADGLLTKAD
-411 GWLTPERRSQ
+411 AWLTPERRTQ
-421 LTEAASNLGDA
+421 LTEAAGNLGDA

-447 YDRASTMLRSATDD
+447 YDRANAMLRSATDD

-522 RAMTIGE
+522 RAMTLGE

-539 DDALGEQSSAVMEQ
+539 DDALGEHSSAVMEQ

-584 TRVIDRM
+584 TRVIGRM

-660 KEEQRVDTVSD
+660 KEEQGVNDH
-671 EDGADFDDGLTET
+671 TET
-684 DVEDPDPKDPALAF
+684 DDEGNTLDREYDYGDLTENDAPDTDPDPRDPKLAF
-698 ERQSPEQSK
+698 EGDTESPNVLDRPHHDN
-707 ADPSAPLSAVG
+707 ALSRVG

-734 TSKSAVRTHPEKPDT
+734 TSPRALFTIEGSDSK
-749 DVFDAIKM
+749 DVFDTAAM
-757 TEAMHKALPRAGMD
+757 TATMHKAMPYTSFD
-771 EKSNL
+771 ETSTK
-776 HRTAR
+776 HRQAR
-781 MFSEA
+781 MFSA
-786 TARLQEKLGRTFEV
+786 AVSRLQEKLGRSFNV
-800 PDDTVISKN
+800 PDTTQITTS
-809 GITWGKAK
+809 GLTWGEAKKLVTPAKDSLDTKIRRADEEIAKAK
-817 AALEPE
+817 LMGDKGSESFWSKHKADLEDYKAKGQLEVEPE
-823 QLVPDAAIHDAR
+823 TV
-835 ERMLSAK
+835 
-842 SAEGR
+842 
-847 MFWADVLKER
+847 
-857 EDRKARMQLE
+857 
-867 QENETTDDIK
+867 DDIK
-877 SELVDLRDAYT
+877 SRLIEVRDEYKQAKR
-888 QTLYERNGAKDSK
+888 EGAKPKALSYLQSQG
-901 RIESLN
+901 EALE
-907 KTLKFLAEQGKA
+907 FMLAKAKSADELDQGKA
-919 LEAKYGKANLG
+919 GRYEVGS
-930 DERFTYGDDAQGGVD
+930 DE
-945 LTKARYA
+945 
-952 DDERTPQA
+952 
-960 DRAAARHMAQ
+960 
-970 EARTSRADMER
+970 
-981 ENPGDMGS
+981 
-989 GATEVDPMGQI
+989 QI
-1000 HQAMAA
+1000 HTAIAA
-1006 HGKRN
+1006 KGKRV
-1011 FDEKGKFNNEIP
+1011 DGETEIP
-1023 DEEDGFKRAWH
+1023 DTEFQRTKVSGA
-1034 SAGRS
+1034 RS
-1039 REGMLGR
+1039 RDGMLGR

-1055 SATYSRENKTY
+1055 NATYQRDGKTY
-1066 VNKPAQALGTKA
+1066 VNKPAQALGAKA
-1078 RELFGKFDQLKPT
+1078 RELFGKFDQLKPF

-1104 PSDAAGTI
+1104 PSDAAGAI
-1112 NELTAKYANKPAKDM
+1112 NALTAKYADKPAKDLG
-1127 NARVD
+1127 ARVD
-1132 AIAAKEAWDVLDTPE
+1132 AIAAKESWDVLNTPE
-1147 KATKFIEAAAP
+1147 KAVKFIEAAVP
-1158 RMRELSELDDLT
+1158 RMRELNNMDDMS
-1170 DAQRQAYA
+1170 DVQRKAYA
-1178 GLFGVLGRNADPHML
+1178 GLLGVLGRNADPHML
-1193 VTEADG
+1193 VTETDG

-1204 KQEQDAL
+1204 KKEQESL

-1217 ATAAPEVAARSPKAQ
+1217 ATAASEVAAKSPKAQ

-1246 LVKEINAMQ
+1246 LIKEINSMQ

-1264 DHLNA
+1264 DHLNSA
-1269 VGIRG
+1269 GVHG

-1289 DPDVAYNLQAP
+1289 DPDVAYNLQTP

-1404 ALEQLKDAEER
+1404 ALAQLKDAEER

-1420 QFWAA
+1420 QFWAS
-1425 DPQGFRV
+1425 DPTFRV
-1432 PAAAR
+1432 AAGAR
-1437 GVLDKIGEFFRKVL
+1437 TAFDKLGQFFRKVL

-1463 MEAFHAGDFARAEQG
+1463 IDAFNA
-1478 RGRAIRTD
+1478 
-1486 DAILS
+1486 
-1491 TALGR
+1491 
-1496 MYAEHVESWVD
+1496 
-1507 RYDPSLALHIT
+1507 
-1518 ESSAK
+1518 
-1523 GEYVGVLQTD
+1523 GEYAKD
-1533 GHGKQTIG
+1533 
-1541 LNMKALKNMPPDA
+1541 N
-1554 LAAVAAHEFGH
+1554 
-1565 ALWTRMERVL
+1565 
-1575 PAASIQSIRADH
+1575 
-1587 ASLVKKVSAPG
+1587 
-1598 YTLHD
+1598 Y
-1603 FLNDWASPVEA
+1603 
-1614 DAFHGIDEPI
+1614 AFVD
-1624 STFFAN
+1624 TMNA
-1630 DPRWKDYVLSFDEFA
+1630 Y
-1645 AEQIA
+1645 
-1650 RALTSDST
+1650 
-1658 HWHNPSL
+1658 
-1665 KKIMTLHSSGL
+1665 
-1676 ISGGKPSAGI
+1676 
-1686 AAALQKM
+1686 
-1693 ESMRSAQSG
+1693 
-1702 SKTHA
+1702 
-1707 LLQDLSAFGR
+1707 GR

-1738 VGAGSENLRDTGIPA
+1738 MGAGSENLRDTGIPA

-1820 ARVAVK
+1820 ARTAVK
-1826 VTRKVLAD
+1826 VTRKVLD
-1834 MLQYM
+1834 GMLQYM
-1839 QDAGVRVEALGMGVD
+1839 QDAGVRIESIGAGVD
-1854 YFPRVYDVNYIGS
+1854 YFPRVYDVNYISS

-1872 RAVLTKHGVA
+1872 RAVLTKHGVS

-1910 AKERV
+1910 AKERA

-1955 DGARV
+1955 DGSRV

-1965 KAKEQGADAGQLR
+1965 QAKEQGADAGQLR

-2034 TVGDA
+2034 TVSDA

-2148 GLEPGS
+2148 GLEPGN

-2265 FGDYLG
+2265 FGDYLS

-2326 PAHALFGAAFDGAE
+2326 PAHALYGAALGGGRPDPKVTE
-2340 PAPSK
+2340 